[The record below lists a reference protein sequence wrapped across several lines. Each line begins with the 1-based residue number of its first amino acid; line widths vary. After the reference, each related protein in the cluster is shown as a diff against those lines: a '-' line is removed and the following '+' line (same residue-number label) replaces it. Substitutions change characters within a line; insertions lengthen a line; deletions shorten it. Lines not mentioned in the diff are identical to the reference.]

1 MEGSM
6 NILRVIAFI
15 VAAILIIFGVL
26 FILSAFSVNTVN
38 PFGNIITGV
47 ILVIISFGL
56 IWFGMRKPK
65 TSGDTTNV
73 TVKVDLPGNVR
84 MDSIK
89 CKSCGGVLS
98 EDNIKL
104 VSGAPVVTCPYCKT
118 VYQLTEEPKW

>member
-1 MEGSM
+1 M